1 MPRMGRKF
9 HINSRRPSLLLL
21 SRELVGQRRSGTK
34 KVASKGMRAPQFR
47 PPLLSKEA
55 SPLTELTKHRDGYT
69 AVGGM
74 VLGAGD

>member
-1 MPRMGRKF
+1 
-9 HINSRRPSLLLL
+9 
-21 SRELVGQRRSGTK
+21 
-34 KVASKGMRAPQFR
+34 MRAPQLR

-55 SPLTELTKHRDGYT
+55 SPLTVLTKHRDGYT